1 MRLSGK
7 LKSHAWRAKF
17 CYRAYMSNVDQLS
30 TQALPA
36 SAYCDGVLGLV
47 QVHYNSVF
55 PQAEPPAPLPPD
67 KTLGSRRLHHLL
79 HREVY

>member
-1 MRLSGK
+1 M
-7 LKSHAWRAKF
+7 F
-17 CYRAYMSNVDQLS
+17 
-30 TQALPA
+30 
-36 SAYCDGVLGLV
+36 V

-55 PQAEPPAPLPPD
+55 PQAEPPAPLPHD